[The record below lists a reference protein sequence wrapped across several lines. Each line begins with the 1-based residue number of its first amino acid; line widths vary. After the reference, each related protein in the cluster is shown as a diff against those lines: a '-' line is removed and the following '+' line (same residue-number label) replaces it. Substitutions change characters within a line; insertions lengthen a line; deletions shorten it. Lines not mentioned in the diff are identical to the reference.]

1 MIVRPHS
8 SRERETKREASRFF
22 FDSNLL
28 LPFGFFLSFFS
39 RRCGKEK
46 RKKKEKNRWFENR
59 DDDVFTTFFLNDRSA
74 SLPEEHF
81 FRKKV
86 ESTGPF
92 FGLFWSFRKGLFDF
106 SKKRAPLEK
115 DIAHARRER

>member
-1 MIVRPHS
+1 MIFVCPHS
-8 SRERETKREASRFF
+8 SRERERERQ
-22 FDSNLL
+22 
-28 LPFGFFLSFFS
+28 
-39 RRCGKEK
+39 KEK
-46 RKKKEKNRWFENR
+46 RLTFFVRLKSSSSSLCFFFFCHFFLVVVAEKKKEKKRKKIVGSIR
-59 DDDVFTTFFLNDRSA
+59 NDRSA